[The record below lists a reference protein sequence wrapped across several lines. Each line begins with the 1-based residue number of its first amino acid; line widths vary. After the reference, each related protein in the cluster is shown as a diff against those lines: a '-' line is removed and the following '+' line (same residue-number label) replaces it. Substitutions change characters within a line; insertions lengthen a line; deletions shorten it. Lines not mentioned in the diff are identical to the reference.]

1 MAAQSVKRLYASAEW
16 TSEGDLK
23 AFSEYGRRRGTSVI
37 KVQHIIIKSG
47 GTAGNCVYPVPAVAL
62 VYCRDFF

>member
-37 KVQHIIIKSG
+37 KVQHMLVCAEWMILSSSRV
-47 GTAGNCVYPVPAVAL
+47 APQVFVYIL
-62 VYCRDFF
+62 SRQ